1 MELPAVAIPTYRRSK
16 TISSQ
21 TLAFLES
28 CAYPAHLITLFVAD
42 ESEKLL
48 YLSDVPSELY
58 GQIVV
63 GVLGLSQQR
72 NFISDFYPE
81 GQILLQLD
89 DDVKGVKTLGGTGF
103 LEVLGRGLRELNSG
117 EGLWGVLPTDDA
129 RRFKDDT
136 TKHLTHIVGALF
148 LIRNHK
154 RLRIRIGVGDI
165 EDYER
170 SIQMFE
176 LYGSVC
182 RYRGAG
188 VQTSFNKGSG
198 GLLGPEREERRR
210 RDLDTLCKMYPEAC
224 RPVIKGGYVDVI
236 LNWRYGGPPE
246 RSETEGAAAD
256 KTSSSL
262 RSAPSPSQES
272 PPCSYSSS

>member
-1 MELPAVAIPTYRRSK
+1 MELPPVAIPTYRRSK

-72 NFISDFYPE
+72 NFISDYYRE

-89 DDVKGVKTLGGTGF
+89 DDVKGVKTLGGAGF

-136 TKHLTHIVGALF
+136 TKHLTHIIGSLF

-154 RLRIRIGVGDI
+154 RLRLTVEEG
-165 EDYER
+165 EDYLR

-224 RPVIKGGYVDVI
+224 RPVLKGGCADVI
-236 LNWRYGGPPE
+236 LNWRFRGPQE
-246 RSETEGAAAD
+246 HSETEEASLD
-256 KTSSSL
+256 EQPSS
-262 RSAPSPSQES
+262 RRFEPSPSQES